1 MPARSKASQAVSS
14 SSRCCGS
21 IASASRGLMP
31 KKSGVELGGVVQEA
45 AVAGV
50 ATCPGRSGSG
60 S

>member
-1 MPARSKASQAVSS
+1 MPASSSASQDVSS

-31 KKSGVELGGVVQEA
+31 KKLGVELGRVVEEA

-50 ATCPGRSGSG
+50 AGAGLSGSG